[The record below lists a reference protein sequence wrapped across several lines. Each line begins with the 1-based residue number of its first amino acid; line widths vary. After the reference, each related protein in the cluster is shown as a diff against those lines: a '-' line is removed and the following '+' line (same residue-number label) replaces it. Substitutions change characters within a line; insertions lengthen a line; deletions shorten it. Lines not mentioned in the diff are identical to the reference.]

1 MRLAVTGAA
10 GLLGQ
15 KMVEAAVAEG
25 FQVFPFDMVGSPE
38 TAAGPIRELDITRGA
53 DVTEEIGSCG
63 PDWIVN
69 TAAYTAVDE
78 SEGDARRVHEVN
90 VGGVENL
97 LVAASL
103 SGCRLLTLST
113 DYVFDG
119 REGPYEED
127 DLRNPLGIYGASKAA
142 MEDAVRDDGG
152 SHLIARTMVLYGAA
166 QGVRTNFGLWV
177 VQNLRVGNEI
187 RTVTDQI
194 GNSTLASDLAR
205 LLIEMMARGG
215 NGTYH
220 VTGGERVSR
229 YEFAVALAQ
238 TFGLDENL
246 IQPVRTDELGQAA
259 DRPLE
264 SGFTLRKL
272 RADFG
277 LEPLGLTASLE
288 SFREEVE
295 LHGDG
300 R

>member
-1 MRLAVTGAA
+1 MRVAVTGAA

-15 KMVEAAVAEG
+15 KVIEAAVAG
-25 FQVFPFDMVGSPE
+25 GYTVFPFDVIGS
-38 TAAGPIRELDITRGA
+38 TGTTAGPIRVLDITNGP
-53 DVTEEIGSCG
+53 DVTEQIGSCR

-78 SEGDARRVHEVN
+78 SEGDDRRVHDVN

-97 LVAASL
+97 LVAASV

-127 DLRNPLGIYGASKAA
+127 DRRNPLGIYGASKAA
-142 MEDAVRDDGG
+142 MEDAVRNDGG
-152 SHLIARTMVLYGAA
+152 RHLIIRTMVLFGAA
-166 QGVRTNFGLWV
+166 QGVRRNFGLWV
-177 VQNLRVGNEI
+177 LQNLRAGEKI
-187 RTVTDQI
+187 RTVTDQV
-194 GNSTLASDLAR
+194 GNPTLASDLAR
-205 LLIEMMARGG
+205 MLIGMMVEGG
-215 NGTYH
+215 SGTYH
-220 VTGGERVSR
+220 VSGGDRISR
-229 YEFAVALAQ
+229 YQFAVALAL

-246 IQPVRTDELGQAA
+246 IQPVSTGELGQSA

-277 LEPLGLTASLE
+277 IEPLGLTASLE